1 MYAITPIS
9 EPGKLVKPPVV
20 NETYSPAGDT
30 TTSWPGRSPAR
41 SITAP
46 WPAKMPCVGK
56 VTAVVKPA
64 LRAAS
69 MRLSERLSRSAA
81 RSQLVLEGRSSG
93 PRATAAGGDA
103 GVAGGPGAGGAPP
116 RPCAPGVAGAA
127 SGMPQVLSAS
137 VKPG

>member
-1 MYAITPIS
+1 MTPIS

-20 NETYSPAGDT
+20 NDTYSPAGET
-30 TTSWPGRSPAR
+30 TTIWPGRSPAR

-46 WPAKMPCVGK
+46 SPAKMPCAGK

-81 RSQLVLEGRSSG
+81 RTQLVLEGRSSG
-93 PRATAAGGDA
+93 PRATGAAGG
-103 GVAGGPGAGGAPP
+103 GRGPGAGRAAP
-116 RPCAPGVAGAA
+116 AP
-127 SGMPQVLSAS
+127 SG
-137 VKPG
+137 PGGGGRARGR

>member
-1 MYAITPIS
+1 MTPIS

-20 NETYSPAGDT
+20 NDTYSPAGET
-30 TTSWPGRSPAR
+30 TTIWPGRSPAS

-46 WPAKMPCVGK
+46 SPAKMPCAGK

-81 RSQLVLEGRSSG
+81 RIQLVFEGRSSG
-93 PRATAAGGDA
+93 PRAT
-103 GVAGGPGAGGAPP
+103 GGPGDGGAVGGAGAGGAPP
-116 RPCAPGVAGAA
+116 PPRTPRVGGAAPGTTPRCHAT
-127 SGMPQVLSAS
+127 
-137 VKPG
+137 